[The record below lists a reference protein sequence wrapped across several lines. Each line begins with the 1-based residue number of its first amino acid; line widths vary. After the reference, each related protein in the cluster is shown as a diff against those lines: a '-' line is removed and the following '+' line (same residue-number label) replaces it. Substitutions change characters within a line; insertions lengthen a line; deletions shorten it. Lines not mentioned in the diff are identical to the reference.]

1 MSSPDRNAARWT
13 VLAVVLV
20 STAVGIYLFVRYLSE
35 AGPDLVVNHVL
46 VLMLSSAIVVLV
58 LGLAGVLIRNLV
70 QLIMDRKR
78 GILGSRLRTKLVFFF
93 LVLVLPPAVVLFYG
107 SATIIKMT
115 VDAVLKTPV
124 EDVTRDAQAVVRE
137 WTDERQADAL
147 WEAEQ
152 IADAVRRQGYLRDA
166 RRSSLAKFL
175 EGWREREE
183 LEVIV
188 VTRGSEDVAS
198 VGNERADRERAAA
211 ARSMMDEALSEV
223 LESGDGITRLDYLGD
238 GLLVFAAAPVRGPP
252 GSTPPAAVGA
262 VAVAT
267 YLPPDI
273 AGRLER
279 ISRSTETYRR
289 FRDQRKDLIALY
301 LSLIALIFLVTVF
314 GATWMGFYLSRR
326 ITEPIKELAEA
337 TREIAAGNLDVRVR
351 SEVGDEVGTL
361 VDAFN
366 EMAAQLQESQE
377 VITRSTGELR
387 ESNRALD
394 ERRRYIETLLANL
407 STGVVSIDREGKVT
421 TANPAVE
428 PLLGV
433 RLVPGDDA
441 LAALATEGLKPLRE
455 LIMEVIES
463 GAEDVRRNLAL
474 KRRGET
480 LSVSVQ
486 VAQLRGRRADNLGTL
501 VMVEDLTDLL
511 RAQRAAAWQE
521 VARRIAHEIKNP
533 LTPIQLAAQRLRKK
547 FQANASDLADVV
559 PEATASIEKQVGA
572 LKRLVDEFSRYA
584 RMPEVAPE
592 PVDVRQLIDSAI
604 ALYRGQPGV
613 RWEIHGDP
621 EISKVKVDPEQM
633 RRVLIN
639 LIDNALSA
647 MGGEGTVRITTR
659 AHAGPGSLRIEVA
672 DTGPG
677 IPPADRDKMFIP
689 YFSTKKQGTGLG
701 LAIVHRVVTDHKG
714 SIRVED
720 NEPHGARFV
729 IEIPA

>member
-1 MSSPDRNAARWT
+1 

-20 STAVGIYLFVRYLSE
+20 GTTVGIYLFVRYLSE
-35 AGPDLVVNHVL
+35 AGPDVVVNRVL
-46 VLMLSSAIVVLV
+46 VLAMSSAIVVLV

-70 QLIMDRKR
+70 RLIMDRKR
-78 GILGSRLRTKLVFFF
+78 GILGSKLRTKLVFFF
-93 LVLVLPPAVVLFYG
+93 LALVLPPSVVLFYG

-115 VDAVLKTPV
+115 VDAVHKMPV
-124 EDVTRDAQAVVRE
+124 DDVAREAQAVVRE
-137 WTDERQADAL
+137 WTDERLADAL

-152 IADAVRRQGYLRDA
+152 IADAIRTEGYLRVE
-166 RRSSLAKFL
+166 RRSSLVAFL
-175 EGWREREE
+175 GDWREREAFD
-183 LEVIV
+183 LIV
-188 VTRGSEDVAS
+188 VTRGTENVAAVHSEPANSELAV
-198 VGNERADRERAAA
+198 A
-211 ARSMMDEALSEV
+211 ARAMMDEVASEI
-223 LESGDGITRLDYLGD
+223 LEGGEGVSRLDYLGD
-238 GLLVFAAAPVRGPP
+238 GLLVFAVAPVRGPP
-252 GSTPPAAVGA
+252 GSTAPATVGA
-262 VAVAT
+262 VAVT
-267 YLPPDI
+267 THLPPGI
-273 AGRLER
+273 AGRLQR
-279 ISRSTETYRR
+279 ISRATEAYRR
-289 FRDQRKDLIALY
+289 FRNQRRDLIALY

-326 ITEPIKELAEA
+326 ITEPVKELADA

-351 SEVGDEVGTL
+351 ADVGDEVGTL

-377 VITRSTGELR
+377 VITRSTAELR

-407 STGVVSIDREGKVT
+407 STSVVSVDRSGKVT

-433 RLVPGDDA
+433 RVKPGDDV
-441 LAALATEGLKPLRE
+441 LAEFGSEGLEPLRD
-455 LIMEVIES
+455 LLMEAIKS
-463 GAEDVRRNLAL
+463 GAEDVRRNLTL
-474 KRRGET
+474 QRRGEN

-486 VAQLRGRRADNLGTL
+486 ISRLRGRGADNLGTL
-501 VMVEDLTDLL
+501 VMLEDLTDLF
-511 RAQRAAAWQE
+511 RAQRAAAWRE

-547 FQANASDLADVV
+547 FEANAPDLAQVV

-572 LKRLVDEFSRYA
+572 LKMLVDEFSRYA
-584 RMPEVAPE
+584 RMPEVAPQ
-592 PVDVRQLIDSAI
+592 PVDVRHLIDSTI
-604 ALYRGQPGV
+604 ELYRGQPNV
-613 RWEIHGDP
+613 RWEVRSDP
-621 EISKVKVDPEQM
+621 EIGKVKVDPEQM

-639 LIDNALSA
+639 LIDNALAA
-647 MGGEGTVRITTR
+647 MAGDGVVRITAQ
-659 AHAGPGSLRIEVA
+659 AHAGPGSVRIEIS

-677 IPPADRDKMFIP
+677 VPPGDRDKMFAP

-701 LAIVHRVVTDHKG
+701 LAIVHRVVTEHKG

-720 NEPHGARFV
+720 NEPRGAKFV